1 MKAFICGFRCSLTT
15 IVFSFMLYVTLI
27 SASQSL
33 IAGVL
38 APFQPTTV
46 SRGQSIDSSLPKDV
60 LSSLLFNPST
70 LQSRQNDLL
79 LEPSFGYVSLSATY
93 EHPNFDPVRLN
104 MRTPIASFGGATPL
118 DKASNVMFGFGLFP
132 SSYQDFEINGLP
144 KRVDGKTESVFVKN
158 RLRNIMVPLGIS
170 YTQQLSSSVSTLS
183 QSSIS
188 RAPQKTPLVLVGS
201 SKPRYWSVGAT
212 WLLTYDERKLF
223 ARSISDGTELV
234 DMNSRWTGS
243 RWVLGASLKDQ
254 NYQLGVSWMPPIR
267 KSFKGVT
274 YVAGYTEPR
283 DTDQVELSPGRLG
296 ASTFVPV
303 LNAADAEV
311 SVQLDANRVFGSIAS
326 KSFDG
331 ISRKAT
337 GTETRDVTQWG
348 ASIFVN
354 WATHDSFSLSAGHEP
369 AWIRDGRYVVDAN
382 GSIDHKLGATF
393 GQTTGMDLRTVG
405 LSWTH
410 RQGPSAALTSENRLN
425 SILSKDL
432 DWTVGIQNTRG
443 KHTIDS
449 LGDNPGFFSL
459 DVWLVSCDL
468 GVAF

>member
-1 MKAFICGFRCSLTT
+1 MNAFNCGFRYSLTT
-15 IVFSFMLYVTLI
+15 IVFGFALFFTVI
-27 SASQSL
+27 SNSQSS

-118 DKASNVMFGFGLFP
+118 DKASTVLFGFGLFP

-144 KRVDGKTESVFVKN
+144 KRVEGKTESVFVKN

-170 YTQQLSSSVSTLS
+170 YTEQLSSSISAMSQTTLS
-183 QSSIS
+183 HTSIS
-188 RAPQKTPLVLVGS
+188 RTPQKPPLVLVGS

-254 NYQLGVSWMPPIR
+254 DYQLGVSWMPP
-267 KSFKGVT
+267 T
-274 YVAGYTEPR
+274 
-283 DTDQVELSPGRLG
+283 
-296 ASTFVPV
+296 
-303 LNAADAEV
+303 
-311 SVQLDANRVFGSIAS
+311 
-326 KSFDG
+326 
-331 ISRKAT
+331 
-337 GTETRDVTQWG
+337 
-348 ASIFVN
+348 
-354 WATHDSFSLSAGHEP
+354 
-369 AWIRDGRYVVDAN
+369 
-382 GSIDHKLGATF
+382 
-393 GQTTGMDLRTVG
+393 
-405 LSWTH
+405 
-410 RQGPSAALTSENRLN
+410 
-425 SILSKDL
+425 
-432 DWTVGIQNTRG
+432 
-443 KHTIDS
+443 
-449 LGDNPGFFSL
+449 
-459 DVWLVSCDL
+459 
-468 GVAF
+468 